1 MSCDGKDDFSLL
13 LCGKYFQTTLIYLSL
28 VNSQILHFYNLDH
41 DELWPLVMKL
51 WLSIHTMYDSNTSGM
66 SGRFRYYILDILQC
80 QNLSHFNPTNVALLL
95 CFKD

>member
-1 MSCDGKDDFSLL
+1 MTGKTTFHCFTVGNTFKLL
-13 LCGKYFQTTLIYLSL
+13 LFTSL
-28 VNSQILHFYNLDH
+28 WYYSQILHFYNLDH

-66 SGRFRYYILDILQC
+66 SGRFRYYLLDILQC